1 MELDSRIFVAGH
13 KGLVGSA
20 IVRKLKDL
28 GYTNIITVDK
38 TEVDLMNKEKVS
50 WFMSSYQPEYVFLAA
65 AKVGGI
71 MANDTYSA
79 EFIYNNLEIQNNVI
93 HQSYIHGVKKLLFL
107 GSNCI
112 YPKLADQPIKEESL
126 MTGPLEQTN
135 DAYAVAKI
143 AGIKMC
149 QAYRK
154 QYGFNAISIMPAN
167 MYGPNDNFDL
177 ETSHVFAALIRKF
190 VDAKNSNVKK
200 VELFG
205 DGSPMREFLHSE
217 DLADACIFVMKS
229 YDDSTPLNVSSNDEY
244 SIKELAEMIK
254 NVIGYE
260 GEIFWNTEK
269 PNGTPRKK
277 LDTSKLENLGWKSK
291 IEFTEGIS
299 NAIKWYE
306 EVYCNNNN

>member
-28 GYTNIITVDK
+28 GYTNIITIDK

-217 DLADACIFVMKS
+217 DLADACIFVMQN
-229 YDDSTPLNVSSNDEY
+229 YNDSITINVSSNDEY
-244 SIKELAEMIK
+244 SIKELAEMVK
-254 NVIGYE
+254 NVVGFD
-260 GEIFWNTEK
+260 GEIIWN
-269 PNGTPRKK
+269 
-277 LDTSKLENLGWKSK
+277 
-291 IEFTEGIS
+291 I
-299 NAIKWYE
+299 
-306 EVYCNNNN
+306 